1 MKKFMSVVALA
12 LMVMAIA
19 GTAFAGDLV
28 IKGST
33 TVLPIAQAA
42 AEKYMEANADAKI
55 TVSGGGSGNGIK
67 AIIDGSTDIADAS
80 RFIKDK
86 EVKTAYEK
94 GVYPVPFAVAMDAL
108 LPVVHPSNKI
118 ADLTPD
124 QLRKI
129 YTGEIRN
136 WKEVGGDSMAIAV
149 VGRDTSS
156 GTYET
161 WEKKIMGKE
170 RVTERALIVA
180 SNGAMVQTV
189 AQNKLA
195 IGYIGLGYL
204 NDSVKAVKVAGVMGS
219 NETALN
225 GKYPVSRYLYMFT
238 NGWPTGDTMNFI
250 NFILSDAGQ
259 NIVAETGYVPLH

>member
-1 MKKFMSVVALA
+1 MIMAVAG
-12 LMVMAIA
+12 V
-19 GTAFAGDLV
+19 AFAGDLV
-28 IKGST
+28 VKGST

-42 AEKYMEANADAKI
+42 AEKYMESNADCKI

-86 EVKTAYEK
+86 EVKDAVAK

-108 LPVVHPSNKI
+108 LPVVNPSNPVT
-118 ADLTPD
+118 DLTPEQYRD
-124 QLRKI
+124 I
-129 YTGEIRN
+129 YTGKITN
-136 WKEVGGDSMAIAV
+136 WKDVGGPSMAIAV

-156 GTYET
+156 GTFET
-161 WEKKIMGKE
+161 WENKIMNKE

-189 AQNKLA
+189 ARNKLA

-204 NDSVKAVKVAGVMGS
+204 DKSVKALKVSGIMGS
-219 NETALN
+219 NETALD
-225 GKYPVSRYLYMFT
+225 GSYPISRYLYMFT
-238 NGWPTGDTMNFI
+238 NGWPKGDALKFVNFV
-250 NFILSDAGQ
+250 LSTDGQ
-259 NIVAETGYVPLH
+259 KIIADTGYVPLR